1 MQLSVSLRS
10 TDLAPAAPLP
20 AGGPATGTPPGAAPP
35 AFAGLLPPADE
46 LAPPPEDPAADE
58 VAPAAGESAAA
69 LLMGWLAAVAPVP
82 TSPPAS
88 PARDGCRAAPGL
100 PADGAGAPDQAAEF
114 FPAVARPVAF
124 GPAAVPVTEP
134 QTGFVLPPAVAG
146 PTAATPPAAVALTVA
161 GPVPPPVESMPAE
174 DAVASPAPVPTAES
188 LAGIAGRAER
198 PSAAVRPPVAVSAAT
213 SSPSPA
219 ALAEKFA
226 ASPANAEGPF
236 ISTRADEVKK
246 ILSAPAKQL
255 AGHEPGLGIAI
266 AMGGA
271 TMSTPMPSSHPPA
284 IPPVLGMLPAAM
296 ELPAPP
302 PSGSAPLPGVDLPG
316 QAQRA
321 VDAVLTAAE
330 RLGASNRSTVQLQ
343 FALSG
348 AELSVRVELRAG
360 AVHAT
365 FHTDSGD
372 LRSALAAAWQSTA
385 SDAPRAGRLT
395 EAVFATGPAA
405 DRPEAN
411 DGSRAQSDSGHRP
424 APEAWVRPVSS
435 RFRARAPAESAAP
448 AFRPAALRPNL
459 NLDALA

>member
-1 MQLSVSLRS
+1 MQLSVFLRS

-35 AFAGLLPPADE
+35 AFAGLLPPPDE
-46 LAPPPEDPAADE
+46 LAPPLEDPAADE

-88 PARDGCRAAPGL
+88 LARDGCRAAPGL
-100 PADGAGAPDQAAEF
+100 PADGAGAPDQATEF
-114 FPAVARPVAF
+114 FPAVARPVAS
-124 GPAAVPVTEP
+124 GPAAVPDSP
-134 QTGFVLPPAVAG
+134 TGFVLPPAVAG
-146 PTAATPPAAVALTVA
+146 PTAATPPAAAALTVA
-161 GPVPPPVESMPAE
+161 GPVPPPAESTPAE
-174 DAVASPAPVPTAES
+174 DAAASPASGPAAES
-188 LAGIAGRAER
+188 LAGIAGRAEP

-213 SSPSPA
+213 SSPSPD

-226 ASPANAEGPF
+226 ASPANAEGPS
-236 ISTRADEVKK
+236 ISSRAVEVKK

-266 AMGGA
+266 AMAGA

-284 IPPVLGMLPAAM
+284 IAPVPGMLPAAM